1 MEYVKNQKG
10 IKSLKMSEDIWNSI
24 KSEDNKVIVGYGSN
38 GVGKSTLKELLTNQ
52 NLKKNFSLEDESQK
66 NDFFDE
72 FGSYDYLIY
81 DDKFIDSFVFSND
94 GLKKNQSKIIMNT
107 EEIEMKINEK
117 NHTNSVINKI
127 LEISN
132 SIVND
137 STIIDK
143 TLDIKLSGN
152 ITSAKKRFATTFI
165 DGNFPYRYN
174 DLFDFQDANHR
185 SWWYEGLLFFKE
197 HKLNYCPWCKT
208 LTTNFNSEIM
218 EQVNNVNSVSEIDN
232 KLFSDKK
239 NKINNLNNIKDK
251 FELSDET
258 IETINK
264 VISLIDNSIENNN
277 EKEIIKL
284 MKELRKSFENDLIIF
299 KEIISK
305 IKYIN
310 NIFEIEETDLTNKTG
325 DLQFFS
331 YNSDIISQLSQKI
344 DEFIN
349 YNKSVIETINKS
361 NNELAKVISNSEDSI
376 NNCLKSLGLQYKVKI
391 DKNEIIENGI
401 DNTSSYIILQSLNDI
416 DVSESISDTLSY
428 GEKSTLAFAIFIQ
441 QVKVHSTEN
450 TIVILDDP
458 ISSYDIFRRYT
469 TIDLLRAL
477 NKIHYKKIILL
488 THESNFITSIVSNFK
503 NYSSVKPL
511 LLNETNEGVITVT
524 DLNCKYDAEVNFY
537 KNILLN
543 PSNTFTICQRIIALR
558 QLHDLYKFITGT
570 NTNLSVYNYICKLL
584 HYRKDEEE
592 QWNDNYIDDLKRIF
606 YYYGLSYDISI
617 EDMKNEE
624 FVLKS
629 IESIYETITMKN
641 IYDIKLEE
649 ICCLRVIAE
658 YAVRT
663 ESKKRNRFKKKIKT
677 MWMLDDSSKLRGLEP
692 FRALLNSIT
701 HIDDDE
707 IAWPTLCLNDF
718 KAIPKVVLNQ
728 IINIIK

>member
-624 FVLKS
+624 FVFKS